1 MQTPALG
8 GATNRALPES
18 TLKSSDSAENS
29 DMAAVKNISPKILP
43 TQQNTQ
49 QKQAPKKETP
59 TTPQTFARL
68 ATPESTPAEDKAEA
82 PQSLMMLPP
91 STNSAESEGLSA
103 GNPMADT
110 ATPPLGA
117 SAKIA
122 ASAVRFAFSG
132 DLPTIE
138 PMQSVTITS
147 SINTNSQDFPT
158 KSIEVIRDDIARG

>member
-1 MQTPALG
+1 MQTPTLG

-18 TLKSSDSAENS
+18 ALKSSDSTENR
-29 DMAAVKNISPKILP
+29 DMAAVKNISPKIAP

-91 STNSAESEGLSA
+91 STNSTESEGLSA
-103 GNPMADT
+103 DNPMADT

-117 SAKIA
+117 P
-122 ASAVRFAFSG
+122 AVRFAFSG

-147 SINTNSQDFPT
+147 SDNTNSQDFPT